1 MFKKRSICLLLAV
14 VIVLAFAACGGNGGS
29 TPAPAETDPQAEDG
43 LDDGL
48 SAPVREEVCEMY
60 QKVLEDLWT
69 ADPGLND
76 GISRIGID
84 LSELSHLTEAEKA
97 AVMAGF
103 AAKRGLPYVAGTW
116 DELCDQG
123 FIDRDNLFWKD
134 GLFFYINTNEDAIRD
149 LPEMKEG
156 DPAPELTSFEA
167 GKWRSGLG
175 AFFYSECTGRKNDD
189 GKWSY
194 TVRSMGMS

>member
-1 MFKKRSICLLLAV
+1 
-14 VIVLAFAACGGNGGS
+14 
-29 TPAPAETDPQAEDG
+29 
-43 LDDGL
+43 
-48 SAPVREEVCEMY
+48 MY
-60 QKVLEDLWT
+60 LKVLEDLWT

-134 GLFFYINTNEDAIRD
+134 GLFF
-149 LPEMKEG
+149 
-156 DPAPELTSFEA
+156 
-167 GKWRSGLG
+167 
-175 AFFYSECTGRKNDD
+175 
-189 GKWSY
+189 
-194 TVRSMGMS
+194 